1 MILENK
7 IFITTYPC
15 PENEQDHLTSLLQN
29 HGATVFSCPMIEIC
43 PLPFDFNDNDFDWIV
58 FTSKNAV
65 KVFLNYH
72 KTTAKIAV
80 LGTATAENADFTGS
94 GQSGEI
100 FAKELMQNIS
110 PCSRL
115 LLVLGSLAP
124 DTLQEKL
131 SATFSVTRVNAY
143 ETKIPYQTDRNILK
157 MIKDDLYDLIIAT
170 SPSAVNNLKN
180 LLPDVKFRFASI
192 GATTSSAIR
201 NLQTEPVVTA
211 KNPGHLELAQ
221 TIIQYYT
228 S

>member
-15 PENEQDHLTSLLQN
+15 PENEQDRLTSLLQN
-29 HGATVFSCPMIEIC
+29 HGATVFSCPMIKIC

-65 KVFLNYH
+65 KVFFNHH
-72 KTTAKIAV
+72 KTTAKIAI

-100 FAKELMQNIS
+100 FAEELIRNIPS
-110 PCSRL
+110 NSRL
-115 LLVLGSLAP
+115 LLVLGNLAP
-124 DTLQEKL
+124 DTLMGKL
-131 SATFSVTRVNAY
+131 SAKFSVTRVNAY
-143 ETKIPYQTDRNILK
+143 ETKIPSKVDSSILK
-157 MIKDDLYDLIIAT
+157 MIQDDLYDLIIAT
-170 SPSAVNNLKN
+170 SPSAVNNLKS
-180 LLPDVKFRFASI
+180 LLPNVKFRFASI

-201 NLQTEPVVTA
+201 NLQTESVVTA
-211 KNPGHLELAQ
+211 KNPGYLELAQ